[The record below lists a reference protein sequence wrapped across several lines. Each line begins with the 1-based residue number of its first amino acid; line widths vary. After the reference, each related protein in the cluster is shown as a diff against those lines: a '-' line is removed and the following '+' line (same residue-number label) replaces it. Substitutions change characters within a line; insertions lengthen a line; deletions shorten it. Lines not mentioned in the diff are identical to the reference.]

1 MKKMICLLLS
11 VMLLLVGC
19 GQEKVPETSAP
30 PVTTEAPVTT
40 VPETAPT
47 TQATEPPQTYQA
59 VVKAAMQTD
68 ETTGNGDGVGL
79 LEDLD
84 GDGVEELLLVYTADA
99 LEGGGSEYKVYSLY
113 TMKGTQLVT
122 LAEQEPVFS
131 LAGGNNGFAGLVE
144 LDGTTY
150 FGVYEECPEA
160 GTNGYFSKGS
170 WRLYTLTDDTLELAQ
185 YIAFDLAY
193 ITQENGEVASVEGY
207 AILGDGIVGAE
218 EYLQWTETVTVLTA
232 VSSIEF
238 DSNLNYAGIPLAELY
253 DQIG

>member
-84 GDGVEELLLVYTADA
+84 GDGVAEQVNPEGRSILLIQDGVAYA
-99 LEGGGSEYKVYSLY
+99 
-113 TMKGTQLVT
+113 
-122 LAEQEPVFS
+122 LAEP
-131 LAGGNNGFAGLVE
+131 LAGGQ
-144 LDGTTY
+144 
-150 FGVYEECPEA
+150 
-160 GTNGYFSKGS
+160 
-170 WRLYTLTDDTLELAQ
+170 TLTAQ
-185 YIAFDLAY
+185 DGVFIVKNA
-193 ITQENGEVASVEGY
+193 QGESRIY
-207 AILGDGIVGAE
+207 SRLRDGGI
-218 EYLQWTETVTVLTA
+218 WP
-232 VSSIEF
+232 
-238 DSNLNYAGIPLAELY
+238 AG
-253 DQIG
+253 